1 MNKKPE
7 LLGFPTHFCQ
17 MNFTITS
24 NSTLLGLPF
33 KKIKDIYN
41 YEEKLQTRSECI
53 SRWYEMYKGISK
65 IIILSDK
72 MGMQIPYPHELTKA
86 ISVLLN
92 TVDSLSELYRLAH
105 DPFDNRFGMM
115 QQTIKLPAP
124 LYYRY
129 DTKEWYSIYSN
140 SKYKEFIPWFRQFK
154 SQPTYPVLNDNLFFY
169 FNKDVR

>member
-1 MNKKPE
+1 M
-7 LLGFPTHFCQ
+7 
-17 MNFTITS
+17 
-24 NSTLLGLPF
+24 
-33 KKIKDIYN
+33 KKIY
-41 YEEKLQTRSECI
+41 KLGVNA
-53 SRWYEMYKGISK
+53 SRDGMKMYKGILA

-72 MGMQIPYPHELTKA
+72 MGMQIPYPHELAKA

-92 TVDSLSELYRLAH
+92 TADSLSELYRLAH
-105 DPFDNRFGMM
+105 DPFGNRFGMM
-115 QQTIKLPAP
+115 QQTIKFPAP